1 MTKRTTPKSV
11 PLSEFDREFV
21 IDTFGVPP
29 PEAQARWQRA
39 KRGRPRRG
47 EGARVVSVSIERNLL
62 ARSDALAAKLG
73 VTRATLVA
81 RGLKAVLAVEGE
93 S

>member
-1 MTKRTTPKSV
+1 MS
-11 PLSEFDREFV
+11 DR
-21 IDTFGVPP
+21 GAPP
-29 PEAQARWQRA
+29 PEARVRWQRA

-47 EGARVVSVSIERNLL
+47 EGARVVSVNIERNLL

-73 VTRATLVA
+73 ITRATLVA

-93 S
+93 G